1 LERIFLELLLLLL
14 QLLLRCFVIVVVLN
28 FVLKKKKKFSDG
40 TRVGARRLLHE
51 SSVLRTLD
59 KCRYGVVVVVLWGCS
74 SFAAS
79 LL

>member
-1 LERIFLELLLLLL
+1 MLLF
-14 QLLLRCFVIVVVLN
+14 CFVIVVVLN
-28 FVLKKKKKFSDG
+28 FVFKKKKNFSDG

-59 KCRYGVVVVVLWGCS
+59 KRHYGVVVVVVLWGCS